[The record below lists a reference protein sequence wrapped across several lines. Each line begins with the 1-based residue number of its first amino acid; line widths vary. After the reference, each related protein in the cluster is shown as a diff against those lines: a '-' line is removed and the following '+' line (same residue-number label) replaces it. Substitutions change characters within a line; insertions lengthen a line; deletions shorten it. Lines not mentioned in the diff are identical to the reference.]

1 MIKPLTKRITK
12 SPYMIENSFL
22 KSLSVVTPEFVYYYI
37 NQLVTFGCAYLIGTG
52 QYGTQMSDMF
62 MKHSTAWAVSIR
74 IAALILAVLP
84 LIWSFVK
91 EYPVILPKEQKRAG
105 HIMLTVMLAASSA
118 IFLNVMLSMT
128 GFVSKSDSFV
138 KTATAQFSLPIWM
151 GVLVYGIVTP
161 VTEEIVHRGII
172 YNRLR
177 RYYNLPIAVIFG
189 SLLFGLSH
197 GNLVQFVYG
206 FLMGIIISC
215 LYERYGAFV
224 YPVLFHCSANTAV
237 YVFMSIPVLRVASF
251 SVLGIVIQ
259 LLISIGAIYLIF
271 GTKSI
276 DT

>member
-1 MIKPLTKRITK
+1 MIKPLAKRITK
-12 SPYMIENSFL
+12 SAYMIENSFL

-52 QYGTQMSDMF
+52 QYGTQMSDIF

-91 EYPVILPKEQKRAG
+91 EYPVILPKEEKRAG

-177 RYYNLPIAVIFG
+177 RYYHRYFYVSMLFVPKIRYIAPIEIKSWITIPITENEAT
-189 SLLFGLSH
+189 LST
-197 GNLVQFVYG
+197 GI
-206 FLMGIIISC
+206 LMKT
-215 LYERYGAFV
+215 Y
-224 YPVLFHCSANTAV
+224 TAV
-237 YVFMSIPVLRVASF
+237 LA
-251 SVLGIVIQ
+251 LQ
-259 LLISIGAIYLIF
+259 
-271 GTKSI
+271 
-276 DT
+276 